1 MTQTKPTNFNSISS
15 VVPINLKPS
24 RLSVGEMRST
34 RRRIEKHLIPSSFGV
49 NQDESRRAVGDA
61 KPPKMLQGIPPVSKL
76 SKASKLYQSSATS
89 KDKSKEINF
98 SRKTTTEKW
107 MGRRRRIE
115 VNISILNV

>member
-1 MTQTKPTNFNSISS
+1 
-15 VVPINLKPS
+15 
-24 RLSVGEMRST
+24 
-34 RRRIEKHLIPSSFGV
+34 
-49 NQDESRRAVGDA
+49 
-61 KPPKMLQGIPPVSKL
+61 MLQGIPPVSKL